1 MRQRQ
6 RQLCCDVSRLL
17 DRPRTATNT
26 LEGEVSCKEIK
37 GWVVTRKRYA
47 VGALRDGEVCKNFNE
62 KVCRLVE
69 ENWDSGLNGTGKWEV
84 IRDSI
89 AGAAEDVLGWETRR
103 QPDGF
108 KESSSVLKGLIE
120 KRNDMFGRWLR
131 SGRNSDRQR
140 YIAQQ
145 RKAAA
150 AVKKAK
156 NA

>member
-1 MRQRQ
+1 M
-6 RQLCCDVSRLL
+6 C
-17 DRPRTATNT
+17 
-26 LEGEVSCKEIK
+26 G
-37 GWVVTRKRYA
+37 
-47 VGALRDGEVCKNFNE
+47 
-62 KVCRLVE
+62 LVE

-103 QPDGF
+103 QPDWF
-108 KESSSVLKGLIE
+108 KESSLVLKGLIE
-120 KRNDMFGRWLR
+120 KRNDDLFGRWLR

-140 YIAQQ
+140 FVAQR

-156 NA
+156 NAWLQEKHRKKSGIS

>member
-6 RQLCCDVSRLL
+6 RHLCCDVSVMRSADCWTDHKLL
-17 DRPRTATNT
+17 RVQLKVRRPAKKSRT
-26 LEGEVSCKEIK
+26 
-37 GWVVTRKRYA
+37 VTRKRYA

-89 AGAAEDVLGWETRR
+89 AGAADDVLGWETRR
-103 QPDGF
+103 QPDWF

-120 KRNDMFGRWLR
+120 KKNDLFGRWLR

-140 YIAQQ
+140 YVAQQ
-145 RKAAA
+145 RKAAT
-150 AVKKAK
+150 AVK
-156 NA
+156 